1 MTDKNLC
8 FWHCPDHAEEVA
20 EARRLGGLRRRREVA
35 VVGAYELGGLDT
47 VVDLR
52 RILEIALLDTL
63 SLDNSIARA
72 RTLGYLVG
80 VAAKLLEV
88 GELEQR
94 LAYLEAA
101 VHIDLHFGQ
110 VQAADGSRSPYL
122 YLQPEDLLIVFAI
135 IDIGSIFLGSGAGSI
150 GIGPLRDEVNAV
162 IFVFSQPDRPIVTEA
177 SAWGGV
183 FVSIDHQSHSGD
195 T

>member
-1 MTDKNLC
+1 MVTISGCSGRKENGQACRAPKLRDSEYCLM
-8 FWHCPDHAEEVA
+8 HSPDHAEEVA

-101 VHIDLHFGQ
+101 ILEQKALAEPVFDAEITGGDFSPEL
-110 VQAADGSRSPYL
+110 AD
-122 YLQPEDLLIVFAI
+122 E
-135 IDIGSIFLGSGAGSI
+135 
-150 GIGPLRDEVNAV
+150 
-162 IFVFSQPDRPIVTEA
+162 
-177 SAWGGV
+177 
-183 FVSIDHQSHSGD
+183 
-195 T
+195 

>member
-1 MTDKNLC
+1 MVRQCSFRKENGEPCRAAPLTGKNLC

-101 VHIDLHFGQ
+101 VHGQ
-110 VQAADGSRSPYL
+110 KALPEPVFDAEFTGRDFSLELADG
-122 YLQPEDLLIVFAI
+122 
-135 IDIGSIFLGSGAGSI
+135 
-150 GIGPLRDEVNAV
+150 
-162 IFVFSQPDRPIVTEA
+162 
-177 SAWGGV
+177 
-183 FVSIDHQSHSGD
+183 
-195 T
+195 

>member
-1 MTDKNLC
+1 MVRRCVFHKENGEPCRAAPLTDKNLC

-63 SLDNSIARA
+63 SLDNSSARA

-101 VHIDLHFGQ
+101 VHGQ
-110 VQAADGSRSPYL
+110 KALSEPVFDVN
-122 YLQPEDLLIVFAI
+122 PEVSDFSL
-135 IDIGSIFLGSGAGSI
+135 
-150 GIGPLRDEVNAV
+150 EMVN
-162 IFVFSQPDRPIVTEA
+162 E
-177 SAWGGV
+177 
-183 FVSIDHQSHSGD
+183 
-195 T
+195 